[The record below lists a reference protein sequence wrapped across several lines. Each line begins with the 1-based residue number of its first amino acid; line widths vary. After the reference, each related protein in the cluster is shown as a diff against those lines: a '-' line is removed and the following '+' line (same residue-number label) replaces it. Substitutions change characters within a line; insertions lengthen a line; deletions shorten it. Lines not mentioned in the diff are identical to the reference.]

1 MRMRCMK
8 RVIVDISCYRL
19 RICLVGARERETERQ
34 RDGDGDGQ
42 REREQ
47 FVRARE
53 LVW

>member
-1 MRMRCMK
+1 MK
-8 RVIVDISCYRL
+8 RVIVDISCHSAHL
-19 RICLVGARERETERQ
+19 LGGGQRERDRE
-34 RDGDGDGQ
+34 RDGDGDEDGQ